1 MPTYNCECCNFS
13 TLLKSNYNNHI
24 KTNKHIGN
32 VSIKLAT
39 VSQKLAVVSQKL
51 AVVSQESINPFKCKY
66 CDQCYKHKS
75 SLSKHIKYS
84 CTKNKTEDLTELVRL
99 LNLQLEQQKNQLE
112 HKDKQLET
120 QSKQIEKLMDKLE
133 INNTYNTINVT
144 NNISLLNYKD
154 TDMSHIT
161 DIDYRNCIKNPLYCV
176 LDLIEKIHFNPQKPE
191 NMNMYIPTL
200 KEKYIMM
207 YEDNKWMF
215 ANREKLKKIYENN
228 EDLIE
233 EWYNNN
239 KDDKMKLCFGR
250 YLNMKDEEMAH
261 IMDELKLLMFNNKD
275 LVIKQKN
282 SIKN

>member
-1 MPTYNCECCNFS
+1 
-13 TLLKSNYNNHI
+13 
-24 KTNKHIGN
+24 
-32 VSIKLAT
+32 
-39 VSQKLAVVSQKL
+39 
-51 AVVSQESINPFKCKY
+51 
-66 CDQCYKHKS
+66 
-75 SLSKHIKYS
+75 
-84 CTKNKTEDLTELVRL
+84 
-99 LNLQLEQQKNQLE
+99 LE